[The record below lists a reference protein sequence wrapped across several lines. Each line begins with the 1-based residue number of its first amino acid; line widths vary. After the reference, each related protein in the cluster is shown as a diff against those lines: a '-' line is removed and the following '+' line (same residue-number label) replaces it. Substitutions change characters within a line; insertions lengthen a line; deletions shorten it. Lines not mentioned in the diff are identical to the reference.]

1 MTDKFDPYHQWLGIR
16 SEDQPPDHYQLL
28 GLRRFEDNPET
39 IQHAAD
45 RQTAHLRSLQTKEYA
60 PLVKKLLA
68 DVSAAK
74 VCLLTPEK
82 KSAYDTTLQ
91 GNTED
96 TAFDF
101 ASTEWLPAKPRSRPK
116 KEQPQNQKR
125 QYVIIGCLCAV
136 TLLVAVV
143 IWYAK
148 STPGTA
154 STGIAAKP
162 VLTPVISV
170 PPPKQ
175 VSTPQPQ
182 EKHEAPP
189 IAIAPVQVATNTV
202 ASASVPDNAV
212 KVEPP
217 KVEPPKAAVT
227 PTPPATPPPAK
238 EPAGK
243 KPPVAAAPEKPLE
256 KLPVPAL
263 AVQMEIGQQI
273 NDVYKIDGIK
283 SAAEKAKCAKQ
294 LLNQAEAS
302 QKPEERFVIRRR
314 AAELAGDAGQPSL
327 VRQAVE
333 SIAAEFSIDGLMVEA
348 KMFDRQ
354 PVTDGADE
362 LIRRAVAEDRFDVAM
377 SVINRMFQKASTK
390 ERKEIRRRQV
400 EVERLQERWRDATVA
415 QKTLETDIDNPV
427 ANLTVGRWLWFQK
440 GDVQQGLAYC
450 AKGDDILLQR
460 LCQQELTEHPTQ
472 SDGQLK
478 LADAWW
484 ELTRTRK
491 SEEKD
496 FFMLHAAEWYEEV
509 NPTLP
514 GGLTKVRVEKRLD
527 EAAALKRS
535 LAKLVIPPPIGSR
548 CKPGGSLPTGR
559 WADLLTLVDVKR
571 DGAGGSWER
580 SGSAML
586 TKQPVKNALLSLPIT
601 VEGDYDLEIQFTR
614 NTGQE
619 AVAIEFLVGPNPC
632 LLTLSESA
640 GKTSRL
646 VINSSLSPPQQGNRI
661 GIEPSVL
668 TNGQKYAVL
677 VTVRLKGEDAT
688 VQVSLDGK
696 PHLNWTGK
704 QKAAFVEGWPV
715 KPFAIGTHESVTF
728 HSARLRPIS
737 GKATVIVSK

>member
-1 MTDKFDPYHQWLGIR
+1 MTDQFDPYHQWLGIR
-16 SEDQPPDHYQLL
+16 PQDQPPDHYQLL

-45 RQTAHLRSLQTKEYA
+45 RQTSHLRSLRTNEYV
-60 PLVKKLLA
+60 PLAQKLLA
-68 DVSAAK
+68 EVSAAK

-82 KSAYDTTLQ
+82 KSAYDVSLQ

-101 ASTEWLPAKPRSRPK
+101 ASTEWLSAKPRPRPK
-116 KEQPQNQKR
+116 KEQPHSQKR
-125 QYVIIGCLCAV
+125 QYAIIGGLCAV
-136 TLLVAVV
+136 TLLIASA
-143 IWYAK
+143 IWFMK
-148 STPGTA
+148 SVTGTA
-154 STGIAAKP
+154 SAGTAVKP
-162 VLTPVISV
+162 VSKPVVISSS
-170 PPPKQ
+170 PKQ
-175 VSTPQPQ
+175 VSIPQPQ
-182 EKHEAPP
+182 EKHEAPA
-189 IAIAPVQVATNTV
+189 IAPPIAPVQVVTNTV
-202 ASASVPDNAV
+202 ASAPVQDNVA
-212 KVEPP
+212 

-227 PTPPATPPPAK
+227 PAPLATPPPAK
-238 EPAGK
+238 EPAVK
-243 KPPVAAAPEKPLE
+243 KPLIAAAPEKPLE
-256 KLPVPAL
+256 KLPVPSL

-273 NDVYKIDGIK
+273 NDVYKIENVK
-283 SAAEKAKCAKQ
+283 AAAEKAKCAKQ
-294 LLNQAEAS
+294 LLSQAEAS
-302 QKPEERFVIRRR
+302 QKSEERFVIRRR

-354 PVTDGADE
+354 PATDGADE
-362 LIRRAVAEDRFDVAM
+362 LIRRAVAEDRFDVAT

-400 EVERLQERWRDATVA
+400 EVERLQERWRGATVA
-415 QKTLETDIDNPV
+415 QKTLVANADDPV
-427 ANLTVGRWLWFQK
+427 ANITVGRWLWFQK
-440 GDVQQGLAYC
+440 GDVQQGLAHF
-450 AKGDDILLQR
+450 AKGDDISLQR
-460 LCQQELTEHPTQ
+460 LCQQELTEQPTQ
-472 SDGQLK
+472 SDAQLK

-484 ELTRTRK
+484 ELARTRK
-491 SEEKD
+491 GEEKD

-548 CKPGGSLPTGR
+548 CKPGGSLPSGR

-571 DGAGGSWER
+571 DGAGGPWER

-601 VEGDYDLEIQFTR
+601 VEGDYDLDVQFTR
-614 NTGQE
+614 NTGQD
-619 AVAIEFLVGPNPC
+619 AVVIVFSVGPNPC
-632 LLTLSESA
+632 LLTLSEAA

-646 VINSSLSPPQQGNRI
+646 AINPSLSPPQQGNRI
-661 GIEPSVL
+661 GVEPSVL
-668 TNGQKYAVL
+668 TNGQKYAIL

-696 PHLNWTGK
+696 PHLNWSGK
-704 QKAAFVEGWPV
+704 QKAVSVEGWSA
-715 KPFAIGTHESVTF
+715 KPFAIGTHEAATYHSV
-728 HSARLRPIS
+728 RLRPIS
-737 GKATVIVSK
+737 GTAVVTASK